1 MLRDWLAAKAEASFM
16 NSTTHRFETL
26 AVHAGRKV
34 EPHTGAVTPSI
45 TLATTFERGADGSFP
60 GGHVYTRTS
69 NPNRAALEDAF
80 AALEGGASALAFASG
95 QAAAAAVFQA
105 LTTGDHIILPSDLYH
120 GTRYLVRDVLARW
133 GLMADFVDLRD
144 LAALRGALR
153 PATRLIWAET
163 PSNPQLRVA
172 DIAALAEIA
181 HAHGALLAVDNT
193 WATPLL
199 QRPIELGADLVMHS
213 TTKYF
218 GGHSD
223 VLGGALVVSKSAE
236 ASLEERLRNI
246 QKLSGGV
253 PSPFDCWLLLRSIP
267 TMPARV
273 RGQTESAGRI
283 AEFLAAHPRVEVVN
297 YPGLPTHPGHDIAA
311 RQMRGFGAMLSFEVR
326 GGEPAA
332 MAVAAGV
339 RLITRATSLGGIET
353 LIEHR
358 ASVEGP
364 DTETPRNLLR
374 LSVGLEHPEDLI
386 EDLGEALRS

>member
-1 MLRDWLAAKAEASFM
+1 MDSSK
-16 NSTTHRFETL
+16 HRFETR

-34 EPHTGAVTPSI
+34 DPHTGAVTPSI
-45 TLATTFERGADGSFP
+45 SLATTFERGADGSFP

-69 NPNRAALEDAF
+69 NPNRAALEEAF
-80 AALEGGASALAFASG
+80 ASLEGGESAFAFASG
-95 QAAAAAVFQA
+95 QAAAAAVFQSLA
-105 LTTGDHIILPSDLYH
+105 TGDHIVLPSDLYH
-120 GTRYLVRDVLARW
+120 GTRHLVRDVLARW
-133 GLMADFVDLRD
+133 GLAADFVDLRD
-144 LAALRGALR
+144 LAALRSALR

-163 PSNPQLRVA
+163 PSNPQLRIA

-181 HAHGALLAVDNT
+181 RAHGALFAVDNT

-199 QRPIELGADLVMHS
+199 QRPLELGADIVMHS

-223 VLGGALVVSKSAE
+223 VLGGALVLREKPDGPLAQ
-236 ASLEERLRNI
+236 RLGSI

-273 RGQTESAGRI
+273 RVQSESAGRI
-283 AEFLAAHPRVEVVN
+283 ADFLAGHAGVEVVN
-297 YPGLPTHPGHDIAA
+297 YPGLSTHPGHAIAA

-339 RLITRATSLGGIET
+339 HLITRATSLGGIET

-364 DTETPRNLLR
+364 DTQTPRNLLR

-386 EDLGEALRS
+386 EDLREALAT

>member
-1 MLRDWLAAKAEASFM
+1 MDPSK
-16 NSTTHRFETL
+16 HRFETL

-34 EPHTGAVTPSI
+34 ESHTGAVTPSI

-69 NPNRAALEDAF
+69 NPNRAALEEAF
-80 AALEGGASALAFASG
+80 AALEGGAAALAFGSG
-95 QAAAAAVFQA
+95 QAAAAAVFQSLA
-105 LTTGDHIILPSDLYH
+105 TGDHIVLPSDLYH

-133 GLMADFVDLRD
+133 GLAADFVDLRD
-144 LAALRGALR
+144 LAALQSSLR
-153 PATRLIWAET
+153 PTTRLIWAET
-163 PSNPQLRVA
+163 PSNPQLRIA
-172 DIAALAEIA
+172 DIAALGEIA
-181 HAHGALLAVDNT
+181 RKHGALFAVDNT

-199 QRPIELGADLVMHS
+199 QRPLELGADVVMHS

-223 VLGGALVVSKSAE
+223 VLGGALVLREPESAL
-236 ASLEERLRNI
+236 AERLRTI

-273 RGQTESAGRI
+273 RAQTESAGRV
-283 AEFLAAHPRVEVVN
+283 AEFLAGQAAIEAVN
-297 YPGLPTHPGHDIAA
+297 YPGLASHPGHEIAR

-339 RLITRATSLGGIET
+339 HLITRATSLGGIET

-364 DTETPRNLLR
+364 DTQTPRNLLR
-374 LSVGLEHPEDLI
+374 LSVGLEHPDDLI
-386 EDLGEALRS
+386 EDLREALGA

>member
-1 MLRDWLAAKAEASFM
+1 MDSSK
-16 NSTTHRFETL
+16 HRFETL

-60 GGHVYTRTS
+60 GGHVYTRS
-69 NPNRAALEDAF
+69 GNPNRAALEEAL
-80 AALEGGASALAFASG
+80 AALEGGTTALAFGSG
-95 QAAAAAVFQA
+95 QAAAAAVFQS
-105 LTTGDHIILPSDLYH
+105 LGTGDHLILPSDLYH

-133 GLMADFVDLRD
+133 GLAADFVDLRD
-144 LAALRGALR
+144 LDALESALR
-153 PATRLIWAET
+153 PNTRMIWAET
-163 PSNPQLRVA
+163 PSNPQLRIA

-181 HAHGALLAVDNT
+181 HAHGALFAVDNT

-199 QRPIELGADLVMHS
+199 QQPFKLGADIVMHS

-223 VLGGALVVSKSAE
+223 VLGGALILREPADG
-236 ASLEERLRNI
+236 ALTQRLRKI
-246 QKLSGGV
+246 QQLSGGV

-273 RGQTESAGRI
+273 RAQSESAGRI
-283 AEFLAAHPRVEVVN
+283 AEFLAAHPAVEVVN
-297 YPGLPTHPGHDIAA
+297 YPGLSTLPGHEIAA

-326 GGEPAA
+326 GGETAA
-332 MAVAAGV
+332 MTVAARV
-339 RLITRATSLGGIET
+339 HLITRATSLGGIET

-364 DTETPRNLLR
+364 DSQTPRNLLR

-386 EDLGEALRS
+386 EDLGDALRA

>member
-1 MLRDWLAAKAEASFM
+1 MDS
-16 NSTTHRFETL
+16 STHRIETL

-45 TLATTFERGADGSFP
+45 MLATTFERAADGSFP

-69 NPNRAALEDAF
+69 NPNRAALEAAF
-80 AALEGGASALAFASG
+80 AALEGGATALAFGSG

-105 LTTGDHIILPSDLYH
+105 LATGDHIILPADLYH

-133 GLMADFVDLRD
+133 GLAADFVDLRD
-144 LAALRGALR
+144 MSALRNALR

-163 PSNPQLRVA
+163 PSNPQLRIA
-172 DIAALAEIA
+172 DIAAIGEVA
-181 HAHGALLAVDNT
+181 HAHGALFAVDNT

-199 QRPIELGADLVMHS
+199 QQPLALGADVVMHS

-223 VLGGALVVSKSAE
+223 VLGGALVLRESADGPL
-236 ASLEERLRNI
+236 AERLRTI

-273 RGQTESAGRI
+273 RSQTETAGRI
-283 AEFLAAHPRVEVVN
+283 AEFLSGHPQVEVVN
-297 YPGLPTHPGHDIAA
+297 YPGLKTHPGHEIAA

-326 GGEPAA
+326 GGEPRA

-339 RLITRATSLGGIET
+339 HLITRATSLGGIET

-364 DTETPRNLLR
+364 ETATPRNLLR

-386 EDLGEALRS
+386 EDLRTALA